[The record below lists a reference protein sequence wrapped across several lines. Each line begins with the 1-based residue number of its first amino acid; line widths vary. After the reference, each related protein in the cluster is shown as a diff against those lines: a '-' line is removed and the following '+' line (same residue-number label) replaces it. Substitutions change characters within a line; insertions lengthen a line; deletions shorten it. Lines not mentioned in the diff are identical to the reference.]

1 MKKETTIIATVEI
14 TKVMK
19 NFSFEN
25 KTLEETKQ
33 DVKNSLTN
41 HIKKD
46 DWFNA
51 DNVNVCDVK
60 IFELKK
66 EERISTEDLIKAAK
80 ECVTDD
86 TDNYPCENCIFDG
99 ANCKSNLV
107 EAVADRLE
115 ELNNQQKV
123 TPKEM
128 QATRLGTINIK
139 TGDNFTVCSNCKA
152 EFPLTD
158 ETFATIQD
166 ININYCY
173 HCGAKFKDG
182 DEE

>member
-46 DWFNA
+46 NWFNA

-60 IFELKK
+60 IFELEK
-66 EERISTEDLIKAAK
+66 EEHISTEDLIKYAK
-80 ECVTDD
+80 DCNNYAKFPFACRDCV
-86 TDNYPCENCIFDG
+86 FDG

-107 EAVADRLE
+107 KALADRLE
-115 ELNNQQKV
+115 ELRNQQKA
-123 TPKEM
+123 TPTEDEDVSHDC
-128 QATRLGTINIK
+128 TT
-139 TGDNFTVCSNCKA
+139 CKYT
-152 EFPLTD
+152 ETLHFD
-158 ETFATIQD
+158 EPCFSCKGSYT
-166 ININYCY
+166 NYS
-173 HCGAKFKDG
+173 AW
-182 DEE
+182 ERA